1 MNPGKSTGRGLGHI
15 LLVEEDANVVSVV
28 REYLLRAGFH
38 VNTVSN
44 GWEALRV
51 LKESEADLIISEI
64 SISDMDGCSLREKCL
79 INPAMRDIPFLFM
92 VPQQQTDNQLRAL
105 RAGVD
110 DLITKPFDP
119 IVLVARVQAVL
130 QRRRT
135 YEEMVRIDPLTRL
148 LNRPALE
155 KEIQDELDRIVR
167 YGRHGTLLLID
178 IDKFQRVNE
187 ENGLAMGDLLLTC
200 LAGVILT
207 TIRSVDIAGRYRGE
221 QFLLCLPETPL
232 EGATILAR
240 RMQQQMAAIV
250 DAVAA
255 IPLTF
260 SCALLHIP
268 EHGQSLRQV
277 MSRIE
282 AALEQAK
289 AQGPGMLSVW
299 TPDPSA

>member
-1 MNPGKSTGRGLGHI
+1 MGRI
-15 LLVEEDANVVSVV
+15 LLVDEDTGVVSVV
-28 REYLLRAGFH
+28 REYLQRAGFQ
-38 VNTVSN
+38 VNTVAN

-51 LKESEADLIISEI
+51 LKESEADIIISEL

-155 KEIQDELDRIVR
+155 KQLQEELDRIIR
-167 YGRHGTLLLID
+167 YERHATLVLID

-187 ENGLAMGDLLLTC
+187 ESGLAMGDLLLTC

-221 QFLLCLPETPL
+221 QFLLCLPETPIA
-232 EGATILAR
+232 GATILAR

-260 SCALLHIP
+260 TCALLHAP
-268 EHGQSLRQV
+268 EHGQNLRQV
-277 MSRIE
+277 MARIE

-289 AQGPGMLSVW
+289 AQGPGTLHVW
-299 TPDPSA
+299 SPDTSA